1 MGERKLSEIT
11 NSREIKVGE
20 RRVMVRE
27 LTVAEVRQ
35 WLGDAASRKQVD
47 TVDAMLF
54 EEISLPDLARMTS
67 LDVESMGDWQPSQLR
82 EVIAAA
88 KDLNK
93 DFFAMRE
100 RIVSAFLP
108 AQLEN

>member
-108 AQLEN
+108 TQAES

>member
-1 MGERKLSEIT
+1 MAEVT
-11 NSREIKVGE
+11 NSREIRIGE
-20 RRVMVRE
+20 RRVTVRE

-35 WLGDAASRKQVD
+35 WLNDAAGKVSVD

-108 AQLEN
+108 TQPEN

>member
-1 MGERKLSEIT
+1 MGERKLAEIT

-20 RRVMVRE
+20 RRVTVRE

-35 WLGDAASRKQVD
+35 WLGDAGARPQID

-108 AQLEN
+108 IQADS

>member
-1 MGERKLSEIT
+1 MAEIT
-11 NSREIKVGE
+11 NSREIRVGE
-20 RRVMVRE
+20 RRVTVRE

-35 WLGDAASRKQVD
+35 WLGDASSRQQID

-54 EEISLPDLARMTS
+54 EDISLPDLARMTS
-67 LDVESMGDWQPSQLR
+67 LDVDSMGDWQPSQLR

-88 KDLNK
+88 KDMNK
-93 DFFAMRE
+93 DFFALRE

-108 AQLEN
+108 TQPEN